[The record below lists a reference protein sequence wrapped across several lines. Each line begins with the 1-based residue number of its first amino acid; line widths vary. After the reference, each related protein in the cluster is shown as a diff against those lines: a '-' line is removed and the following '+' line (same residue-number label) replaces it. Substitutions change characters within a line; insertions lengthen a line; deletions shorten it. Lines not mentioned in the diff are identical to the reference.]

1 MKKKNKDTNS
11 RASFVHC
18 WTIIFHVVPIVCIV
32 CSFLTEPS
40 KNGIIISIHHTN
52 LMILHKDR
60 SRVKRFWISLKLN
73 LDKQEALKIEMLTT
87 DWPAAQSRW
96 AWPGRQSRYRG
107 YIWAGWPTTWT
118 DASAK
123 EGSRTPRIL
132 LQGCSASPPA
142 DGERENMC
150 ERSWKRSARKDGKR
164 LSFSFSHPE
173 LRPRFLHGF
182 SRRVQCSPLVCQL
195 SSPPLPPLQEQSGP
209 HHVKQCKHHAAD
221 VTARLGKKE
230 KKTKNKNKHADA
242 LEFSSWWVQLF

>member
-1 MKKKNKDTNS
+1 MKKENKQNKS
-11 RASFVHC
+11 RACTQFFVHC

-40 KNGIIISIHHTN
+40 KNGIIISIHQTN
-52 LMILHKDR
+52 LKILHKDR
-60 SRVKRFWISLKLN
+60 YRVKRFWISLKLN

-107 YIWAGWPTTWT
+107 YIWAGWPTTWI

-142 DGERENMC
+142 DGERTCVKGPEGEAHGKM
-150 ERSWKRSARKDGKR
+150 ERDRALASPTRNWGLGSSTDSAGVSSVPHLYASSAPLLFHRSRNRVAHTTLNSANTTQQMSRLVWKK
-164 LSFSFSHPE
+164 
-173 LRPRFLHGF
+173 PRTNTQML
-182 SRRVQCSPLVCQL
+182 
-195 SSPPLPPLQEQSGP
+195 
-209 HHVKQCKHHAAD
+209 
-221 VTARLGKKE
+221 
-230 KKTKNKNKHADA
+230 
-242 LEFSSWWVQLF
+242 